1 MNTTMQTTAIQTE
14 AIHHL
19 TLTVTDL
26 ARAIEFYT
34 ATLGFQK
41 AMDLSPTRVLLA
53 NGKTVLALTEAPDS
67 AQAIL
72 NDRFNENRVGLDHLS
87 FNVSNHNKLEEAVR
101 HFDQRGIPHGEIK
114 DLGPDLAIYVLAFRD
129 PDNIQLEL
137 TAPYG

>member
-1 MNTTMQTTAIQTE
+1 MKTTIQTE

-26 ARAIEFYT
+26 TRAIEFYT
-34 ATLGFQK
+34 ELLGFQK
-41 AMDLSPTRVLLA
+41 AMELSSSRVLLA
-53 NGKTVLALTEAPDS
+53 NGKSILALTEAPDP

-72 NDRFNENRVGLDHLS
+72 DDRFNENRVGLDHLS
-87 FNVSNHNKLEEAVR
+87 FNVSNRTTLEAAVR
-101 HFDQRGIPHGEIK
+101 RFDWQGIPHGDIK
-114 DLGPDLAIYVLAFRD
+114 DLGPDLGIYVLAFRD